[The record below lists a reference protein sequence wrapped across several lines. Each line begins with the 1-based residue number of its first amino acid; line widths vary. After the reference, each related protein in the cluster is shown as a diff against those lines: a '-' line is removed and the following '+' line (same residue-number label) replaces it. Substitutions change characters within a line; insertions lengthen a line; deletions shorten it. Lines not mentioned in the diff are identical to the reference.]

1 MSIFNKMVKAID
13 DCNLDDY
20 LDLLHDEYVFVRH
33 QLNQEVTKSEWIPV
47 VTGMFNAMKEGKL
60 NFKNNRCIYENEDIL
75 VIHNIGNFPDN
86 TKEAIMAVH
95 TLSNGKII
103 KTESGATRID

>member
-1 MSIFNKMVKAID
+1 MSIYIKMVKAID

-20 LDLLHDEYVFVRH
+20 LDLLHDDYVFVRH
-33 QLNQEVTKSEWIPV
+33 QSNQEVTKSEWIHV
-47 VTGMFNAMKEGKL
+47 VKCMFNAMKEWKL
-60 NFKNNRCIYENEDIL
+60 NFKNNRCVYENEDIL

-95 TLSNGKII
+95 TLSNGKIL

>member
-20 LDLLHDEYVFVRH
+20 LDLLHDDYVFVRH
-33 QLNQEVTKSEWIPV
+33 QSNQEVTKSVWIPV

-60 NFKNNRCIYENEDIL
+60 NFKNNRCVYENEDIL

-86 TKEAIMAVH
+86 TI
-95 TLSNGKII
+95 GIYI
-103 KTESGATRID
+103 

>member
-1 MSIFNKMVKAID
+1 MFLYNKIVKAID

-20 LDLLHDEYVFVRH
+20 LNLLHDDYVFVRH
-33 QLNQEVTKSEWIPV
+33 QSNQKVSKSEWITI
-47 VTGMFNAMKEGKL
+47 VTGMFDAMKKGKL
-60 NFKNNRCIYENEDIL
+60 DFKNNRCIYENEDIL

-95 TLSNGKII
+95 TKLNGKII
-103 KTESGATRID
+103 KTESGATPID